1 MTALPSVDWLII
13 CIVEVVIECDIRE
26 GGGDEE
32 LALAL
37 LDVVEHLHDF
47 YNSCQ
52 LNSLQ
57 ICLQLS

>member
-37 LDVVEHLHDF
+37 LDVVEHLHV
-47 YNSCQ
+47 Q
-52 LNSLQ
+52 
-57 ICLQLS
+57 